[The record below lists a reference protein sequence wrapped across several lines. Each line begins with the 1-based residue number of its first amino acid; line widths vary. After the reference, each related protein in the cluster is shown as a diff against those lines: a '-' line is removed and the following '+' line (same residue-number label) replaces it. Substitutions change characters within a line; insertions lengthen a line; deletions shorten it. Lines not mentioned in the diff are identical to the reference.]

1 MTGFLRQ
8 QFRYL
13 FQTLPLRHS
22 WRDKLWI
29 LIEGVYLL
37 VGYVWLLITLRFGT
51 RAAPIAGKTCV
62 AVLLTHNRPQNISLL
77 VECALRN
84 RFVTSVIV
92 SNSNPRVKIGDWVAS
107 TDSRLL
113 LVDETSPTQ
122 PGHRLVLARQTGAQ
136 YILSIDDDIFLT
148 PGQWRSLF
156 GLLLADEQCPHGII
170 GHVYRTGTT
179 PANGSR
185 FAHVAGRETEV
196 DVLIGAYAFTS
207 EHLKRVFELAGRI
220 GVLDLSRFRNGEDIL
235 LSFSGTKPPRVHP
248 LKPALLCASGALP
261 GVALW
266 RSDHRF
272 WDERVRVFEKVRD
285 ARLAMNSPW
294 VSRKEPVDIEGR
306 AVV

>member
-13 FQTLPLRHS
+13 FQTLPLRHR
-22 WRDKLWI
+22 WRDKLWT
-29 LIEGVYLL
+29 LAQGVHLPVAYA
-37 VGYVWLLITLRFGT
+37 WLLITLRFGA

-62 AVLLTHNRPQNISLL
+62 AVLLTHNRPQNICLL
-77 VECALRN
+77 VEAALRN
-84 RFVTSVIV
+84 RFVTRVIV
-92 SNSNPRVKIGDWVAS
+92 SNSNPQVKIRDWVAS

-122 PGHRLVLARQTGAQ
+122 PGHRLVLARQTGAE
-136 YILSIDDDIFLT
+136 YVLSIDDDIFLT

-170 GHVYRTGTT
+170 GQVYRPDTT
-179 PANGSR
+179 SSDGSR
-185 FAHVAGRETEV
+185 FPHVAGRETEV

-207 EHLKRVFELAGRI
+207 EHLKRVFELAGKI
-220 GVLDLSRFRNGEDIL
+220 GVSDLSRFRNGEDIL
-235 LSFSGTKPPRVHP
+235 LSFGGTKSPRVHP
-248 LKPALLCASGALP
+248 LKPVLLCASGALP

-266 RSDHRF
+266 KSDDGF
-272 WDERVRVFEKVRD
+272 WDERVRVFENARD

-294 VSRKEPVDIEGR
+294 VSRKKQVDMEGR
-306 AVV
+306 AVA